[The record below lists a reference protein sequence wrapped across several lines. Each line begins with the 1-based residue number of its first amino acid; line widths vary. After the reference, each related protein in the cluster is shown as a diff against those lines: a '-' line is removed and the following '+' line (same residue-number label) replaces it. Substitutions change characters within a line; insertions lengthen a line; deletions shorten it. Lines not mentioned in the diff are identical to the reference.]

1 MRTNRALF
9 LAIGLLIASGCFPQG
24 CAVGG
29 EVQPASEHGF
39 VPLFDG
45 ASLNGWVRRGGE
57 ASYRVENGELV
68 GATRPRQPNTFL
80 CTARDYRDFILELEF
95 KVDPELNS
103 GVQIRSESRPDY
115 QNGRVHGYQIEIDP
129 SQRAW
134 TAGIYDEG
142 RRGWLSSPEPKAAAT
157 FRQNDW
163 NSLRIEAKGDLI
175 RTWLNGVPAAEIHDA
190 MTAQGFIALQVHGVG
205 DRKDELTVRWRR
217 IRIKTLDDS
226 KSFGEKQ

>member
-1 MRTNRALF
+1 M
-9 LAIGLLIASGCFPQG
+9 
-24 CAVGG
+24 
-29 EVQPASEHGF
+29 
-39 VPLFDG
+39 
-45 ASLNGWVRRGGE
+45 
-57 ASYRVENGELV
+57 
-68 GATRPRQPNTFL
+68 
-80 CTARDYRDFILELEF
+80 
-95 KVDPELNS
+95 
-103 GVQIRSESRPDY
+103 
-115 QNGRVHGYQIEIDP
+115 
-129 SQRAW
+129 
-134 TAGIYDEG
+134 
-142 RRGWLSSPEPKAAAT
+142 